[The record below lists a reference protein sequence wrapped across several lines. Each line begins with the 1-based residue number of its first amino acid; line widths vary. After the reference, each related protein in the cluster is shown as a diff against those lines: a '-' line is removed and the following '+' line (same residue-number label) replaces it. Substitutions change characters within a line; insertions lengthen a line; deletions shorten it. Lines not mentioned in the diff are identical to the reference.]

1 MRRSSACPAAPRS
14 LDSPMVSELLPLWH
28 SPSSPSHRDHPFRL
42 CRAFLCFRNGVL
54 GTAIFSAV
62 SLVGLMC
69 YLTLLN
75 PTGHL
80 LFRPPAWNDT
90 SQHPNPVYTSTSLS
104 SSASPSHTPSLATP
118 SFRPP
123 SLTADQ
129 LTLEQIRDIVTPTR
143 GFYSRDYSVHLGW
156 NNVGVRSS

>member
-1 MRRSSACPAAPRS
+1 
-14 LDSPMVSELLPLWH
+14 MVSELLPLSH

-54 GTAIFSAV
+54 GTAIFSALI
-62 SLVGLMC
+62 LVGLIC
-69 YLTLLN
+69 NVTLLT
-75 PTGHL
+75 PHVHFL
-80 LFRPPAWNDT
+80 SRPPAQNSP

-104 SSASPSHTPSLATP
+104 SSASPSPTPSLATP

-129 LTLEQIRDIVTPTR
+129 LNLEQIRDIVTPTR

-156 NNVGVRSS
+156 NNVGARNS